1 MRKEPRSV
9 RSATLIIIVVC
20 LLLGAAIVWGVT
32 SMLAKLTDYGSSTS
46 IGNSEQD
53 ELSDGIDDT
62 IFPDAIES
70 LPLNTYDPNGF
81 YTENGLRKYESDDM
95 IGIAGIDVSS
105 YQDSIDWQQVKQAG
119 VEFAMIRLG
128 YRGYVSGALDLDD
141 CFLENMEGAL
151 DAGIPV
157 GVYFFSQALTEEE
170 AVEEAEYVLNWVR
183 GYDITYPIVF
193 DWEEVDAQARTDE
206 MNMLKLTACAVAF
219 CETIEEAGFTP
230 AVYFN
235 QAYGY
240 QQLNLPSLKDYVFWL
255 AAYEETPT
263 FHFDFQMWQYTSQG
277 TVPGIQGPVD
287 LNIYF
292 KKK

>member
-1 MRKEPRSV
+1 MEKEPRSG
-9 RSATLIIIVVC
+9 RRATLIVIIIC
-20 LLLGAAIVWGVT
+20 LLLGAAIIWGVV
-32 SMLAKLTDYGSSTS
+32 SMLAELTSYGSNTS
-46 IGNSEQD
+46 IGNSAQD
-53 ELSDGIDDT
+53 EASDGEGKT
-62 IFPDAIES
+62 ELPDPIES
-70 LPLNTYDPNGF
+70 LPLNTYDPDGF
-81 YTENGLRKYESDDM
+81 YTENGLRRYDSDDM
-95 IGIAGIDVSS
+95 IGVAGIDVSS
-105 YQDSIDWQQVKQAG
+105 YQQNIDWNQVKQAG

-128 YRGYVSGALDLDD
+128 YRGYVSGKLDLDD

-151 DAGIPV
+151 NAGLDV

-170 AVEEAEYVLNWVR
+170 AVEEAEYVLNWIR
-183 GYDITYPIVF
+183 GYDISYPIVF

-206 MNMLKLTACAVAF
+206 MNMLMLTGCAVAF
-219 CETIEEAGFTP
+219 CETIQEAGYTP

-240 QQLNLPSLKDYVFWL
+240 QQLNLPSLKDYEFWL

-277 TVPGIQGPVD
+277 AVPGIQGPVD